1 MWFFSCICWFS
12 NYKNVLKS
20 FYDSINMGKMPKEG
34 MKNKTVASKF
44 RLIILGSISISVIL
58 SSIVISAVLLN
69 QFSRNTHEKDMLHIK
84 GIAGTV
90 KGLLDQAFTLNHML
104 SINPMIIQT
113 VLSADPDWE
122 KRVQQY
128 NIGKNTGLQIS
139 DNSGFPLLLEIQKTY
154 PFSELFFV
162 QDSNGDQ
169 TARSF
174 GPLGHRGERW
184 WFRKMISNANRPFIS
199 KSYYSMTG
207 NKPVSSVFHE
217 IQSDGRFIGVMG
229 MDINFEILQSLV
241 QDYLK
246 TGDLSAIVIDNTGVI
261 IAHPEKQKLQEIYNL
276 SDLTRNVLVK
286 DVKGDVIQNNTGHH
300 HTSAVKLNWS
310 DKVPGIV
317 SQVLNGKHGYV
328 DDVILEGVN
337 TTLYYEPVP
346 ITVHQGDIGNY
357 GVIMIRDHTSLRS
370 TKFWLCVFV
379 FLFSGSSTLILYLLF
394 QSQFRKIILAP
405 LQKLTVSM
413 KRIDPSDPKDVK
425 LDTHDEFMV
434 LAETYNQMRRKLE
447 STGRDLSLLNEE
459 LEKRVADRT
468 KEMEGANMRLQKDMS
483 ARECME
489 KALRES
495 EDRYRKTFEAAPDAI
510 IIIRMRD
517 GEYLDVNDAFCR
529 LTGFSKE
536 EIIGRRTSDIDII
549 GDSADRDIFEKTIQ
563 KEKEVGSLEIKCKKK
578 DGTLL
583 SVLVSARSLMYGDD
597 ECLITIFTDITER
610 KQIEAALR
618 ESEEKY
624 RLLTENANDAIFI
637 VQDGKILFPNPKANE
652 LGRYLGGR
660 PESSSYF
667 DYIHP
672 NDRSKIIERHLKRIS
687 GETLPEICTFRLV
700 ADSGKEL
707 WAELND
713 VFITWGG
720 RPAILSFLRDI
731 TNQKKLEIQMEKA
744 ERMDAIGTLAGGIAH
759 NFNNLLMGIQG
770 NLSLILMDEE
780 SSKKDY
786 DELKSIERCIENGAN
801 LTKQLLGFARGG
813 KYMVKPIDPNEIV
826 QETSKMFGQS
836 KKEIKI
842 HGSFEKKIWT
852 IEADKSQIELVLLNI
867 YVNAAQ
873 AMETGGDIY
882 LSTEN
887 VFLSSDAVSPGISTG
902 RYIKI
907 SIADTGPGINEKIL
921 DKIFEPFFTT
931 KEVGKGT
938 GLGLASA
945 FGIVKNHGGFID
957 VKSVKGEGARFDI
970 YLPAT
975 DEADLSEEAPVEEV
989 ATGTETILVID
1000 DEDVIVD
1007 VCQSIL
1013 KKLGYQVIVAR
1024 GGKVGIEVYNREKDK
1039 ISLVIL
1045 DIIMPDMEGGRVF
1058 DAIREVNPEAK
1069 VLLASGCSIN
1079 DQASH
1084 ILKKGGSGF
1093 IQKPF
1098 KIKQLS
1104 SLIRDIIGRK

>member
-1 MWFFSCICWFS
+1 
-12 NYKNVLKS
+12 
-20 FYDSINMGKMPKEG
+20 

-69 QFSRNTHEKDMLHIK
+69 QFSRNTREKDMLHIK

-104 SINPMIIQT
+104 AINPMIIQT

-122 KRVQQY
+122 KRVRQY
-128 NIGKNTGLQIS
+128 NMDKSMGLQIS
-139 DNSGFPLLLEIQKTY
+139 DNSGFPLLVEMQKTY
-154 PFSELFFV
+154 QFAELFFV

-174 GPLGHRGERW
+174 GPLGHRGRRW
-184 WFRKMISNANRPFIS
+184 WFQKMIDNDNRPFIS

-217 IQSDGRFIGVMG
+217 IQSDGRFIGIMG
-229 MDINFEILQSLV
+229 MDINFEKLQALV

-261 IAHPEKQKLQEIYNL
+261 IAHPENQKLQEIYNL

-286 DVKGDVIQNNTGHH
+286 DTKGDVIQNNTGHH
-300 HTSAVKLNWS
+300 NTRAVKLNWS

-317 SQVLNGKHGYV
+317 SQVLHGKNGYV
-328 DDVILEGVN
+328 DDVILEGIN

-346 ITVHQGDIGNY
+346 ITVHQGDTGNY

-379 FLFSGSSTLILYLLF
+379 FLFSGLSTLILYLLF
-394 QSQFRKIILAP
+394 QSQFRRIILVP
-405 LQKLTVSM
+405 LHKLNMSM

-434 LAETYNQMRRKLE
+434 LAETYNHMRSKLE

-468 KEMEGANMRLQKDMS
+468 KEMEEVNTRLQKDMS
-483 ARECME
+483 ARESME
-489 KALRES
+489 KAFRES
-495 EDRYRKTFEAAPDAI
+495 EDRYRKTFEAAPDSI
-510 IIIRMRD
+510 MILRMRD

-536 EIIGRRTSDIDII
+536 EMIGKRTSEIDMI
-549 GDSADRDIFEKTIQ
+549 GDAADRNIFEKTLQ
-563 KEKEVGSLEIKCKKK
+563 MEKEVGSLEIKCKKK

-597 ECLITIFTDITER
+597 ECLIMILTDITER

-672 NDRSKIIERHLKRIS
+672 KDRAKIIERHLKRIS

-744 ERMDAIGTLAGGIAH
+744 ERMEAIGTLAGGIAH

-813 KYMVKPIDPNEIV
+813 KYIVKPIDPNEIV

-852 IEADKSQIELVLLNI
+852 IEADKGQIELVLLNI

-887 VFLSSDAVSPGISTG
+887 VLLSSDAVFPGISTG

-907 SIADTGPGINEKIL
+907 SIADTGPGIDEKIA

-975 DEADLSEEAPVEEV
+975 DEADLPEEIPMEEI

-1013 KKLGYQVIVAR
+1013 KKLGYQVIAAR
-1024 GGKVGIEVYNREKDK
+1024 GGRAGIELYNREKDR
-1039 ISLVIL
+1039 IALVIL

-1058 DAIREVNPEAK
+1058 DAIREINPEAK

-1079 DQASH
+1079 DQASL

-1104 SLIRDIIGRK
+1104 SLIRDIIGRT